1 MQIRCLF
8 FIELQTIPD
17 DQPDISPELLIT
29 FVNIQVDLVE
39 DGPKVH
45 RLRDNLEVV
54 RTVVPDRVH
63 RLAEK
68 DSIVDAVLGEV
79 EQLRA
84 DEHE

>member
-8 FIELQTIPD
+8 FIELQTIPN
-17 DQPDISPELLIT
+17 DQPDIFPELFIT
-29 FVNIQVDLVE
+29 LVNIQVDLVE
-39 DGPKVH
+39 DCPEVH
-45 RLRDNLEVV
+45 RLRDNPEVV

-68 DSIVDAVLGEV
+68 DAIVDVVLGEV